1 MGAVL
6 GEEDAI
12 VFPKSLSSSD
22 PEALIGFCQQIL
34 KTADE
39 PITALNA
46 EQLGFIDPLG
56 LAAFRAA
63 LDTVDHAKPD
73 KEYNLQWMDE
83 HLTRYLSR
91 MDFFQGIDV
100 EGLDQYSGPA
110 LQSDPTNCVELR
122 QIREDN
128 SEEVASQLVSAIT
141 GLSQDD
147 APFEEADK
155 FKRPIEYALK
165 ELLGNALS
173 HARRDG
179 NGNASVWVA
188 CQHFVDN
195 GTVRLAIVDNGCG
208 FLATLKDHA
217 KLIEPTDAG
226 AIKTALLERV
236 SCNRGPFVAYETDSQ
251 NQGVGLTTTARIAEA
266 AGGRLV
272 IASGDAW
279 YDTESGQARVMEGVR
294 WNGVAI
300 AFACKRDLLPGVN
313 IPALLPTVEE
323 DPDLD
328 LSFDD

>member
-6 GEEDAI
+6 GDEDAI
-12 VFPKSLSSSD
+12 VVPKSLSSSD

-34 KTADE
+34 ETANDQS
-39 PITALNA
+39 TSLNA
-46 EQLGFIDPLG
+46 EHLSFIDPLG

-63 LDTVDHAKPD
+63 LDTVDHTQPD
-73 KEYNLQWMDE
+73 KEYVVRWMDE
-83 HLTRYLSR
+83 DLTRYLRR
-91 MDFFQGIDV
+91 MDFFQGIEV
-100 EGLDQYSGPA
+100 EGLDEYSGPA

-122 QIREDN
+122 RIREDN

-155 FKRPIEYALK
+155 FRRPIEYALK

-208 FLATLKDHA
+208 FFATLKDHA
-217 KLIEPTDAG
+217 ELIEPTDAG
-226 AIKTALLERV
+226 AIRTALLERV
-236 SCNRGPFVAYETDSQ
+236 SCNRGAFVGYETDSQ

-279 YDTESGQARVMEGVR
+279 YDTGSGEARVMDRAR
-294 WNGVAI
+294 WKGVAI

-313 IPALLPTVEE
+313 IPALLPAVEV
-323 DPDLD
+323 DADLD